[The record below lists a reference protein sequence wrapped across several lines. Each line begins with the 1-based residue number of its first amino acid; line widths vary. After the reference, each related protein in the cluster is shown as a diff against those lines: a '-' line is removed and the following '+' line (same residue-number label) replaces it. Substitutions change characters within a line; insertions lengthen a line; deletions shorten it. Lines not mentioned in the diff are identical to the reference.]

1 MVKHRNFTRKVYCI
15 NYLFNI
21 TDGVKYL
28 NYRKRRLATKGEE
41 SSGELVVRYNVR

>member
-1 MVKHRNFTRKVYCI
+1 MVKHRNFTHKVYCI

-28 NYRKRRLATKGEE
+28 NYRKRRQVSKGEE
-41 SSGELVVRYNVR
+41 SSDGLVVWYNVR